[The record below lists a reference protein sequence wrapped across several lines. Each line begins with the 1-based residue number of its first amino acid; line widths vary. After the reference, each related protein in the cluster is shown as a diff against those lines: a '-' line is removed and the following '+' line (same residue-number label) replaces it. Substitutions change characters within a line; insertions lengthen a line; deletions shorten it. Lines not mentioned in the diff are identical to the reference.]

1 MSADT
6 LLGVQLDDGTLEVVA
21 VVGAVAGVLGLLVAF
36 LALATIR
43 QMRRSYAV
51 LQGDE
56 GSGSFVDAVS
66 RHAAAV
72 DALRGEVATVQSDLT
87 AVRSDLAAAV
97 RHVAVVRYDAF
108 GDLGGRL
115 SFSAALLDDA
125 GDGLVLTSIN
135 GRSETRNYAKG
146 ITGRRSEQQLSPE
159 ELEAVETAART
170 VPARSRR

>member
-6 LLGVQLDDGTLEVVA
+6 LLGVQLDDSTLEAVA
-21 VVGAVAGVLGLLVAF
+21 VVGAVTGVLGLL
-36 LALATIR
+36 LALLAVAQLR
-43 QMRRSYAV
+43 RMRRAYAV
-51 LQGDE
+51 LQGSE
-56 GSGSFVDAVS
+56 GRGTFVDAVS

-72 DALRGEVATVQSDLT
+72 ETLRSEVAAVQSDVS

-108 GDLGGRL
+108 GDMGGRM

-146 ITGRRSEQQLSPE
+146 VTAGRSEQSLSPE
-159 ELEAVETAART
+159 EIEAVETATRT
-170 VPARSRR
+170 APARSRR

>member
-43 QMRRSYAV
+43 
-51 LQGDE
+51 
-56 GSGSFVDAVS
+56 
-66 RHAAAV
+66 
-72 DALRGEVATVQSDLT
+72 
-87 AVRSDLAAAV
+87 
-97 RHVAVVRYDAF
+97 HVAVVRYDAF

-125 GDGLVLTSIN
+125 GDGLVVTSIN
-135 GRSETRNYAKG
+135 GRTETRNYAK
-146 ITGRRSEQQLSPE
+146 IVRNLKSPHNLSEE
-159 ELEAVETAART
+159 ELEAIGQAA
-170 VPARSRR
+170 